1 MRATRCWPP
10 PPGCAR
16 SCRRTRARA
25 RAYAKTFDEAEMLKT
40 SAPGK
45 LFLFGE
51 YGVIRGGWSVVA
63 AVDRRVIAQRREAAT
78 GYEIRGADFDDPL
91 ALPEA
96 VVAQGNESPVSVA
109 HLGADIR
116 ALYDVESGQKLGL
129 GSSAA
134 SAVALSAALL
144 LKDDAHAAVLTPRER
159 QAIFDHA
166 FRAHR
171 ALQNG
176 RGSCADIAAS
186 TFGKTIAYRLLRP
199 TSGLADLSADE
210 HASTAEIQA
219 NYRNK
224 EAEILS
230 DLQLPPGLRVEAIWL
245 GAPARSTRFVR
256 ACEEAFAREPA
267 AMTRALAETSTVA
280 EAAIAAL
287 QHSDSAALLASVERG
302 DRALDELGALIGAPI
317 ITEAHRHLR
326 GLAGAHQIQ
335 VKPSGAGGGDFSLAF
350 GSEGA
355 DWDAFLQ
362 SLPALLRHIPL
373 TFGAPGVAR
382 ER

>member
-1 MRATRCWPP
+1 
-10 PPGCAR
+10 
-16 SCRRTRARA
+16 
-25 RAYAKTFDEAEMLKT
+25 MLKT

-51 YGVIRGGWSVVA
+51 YGVIRGGWSVVV
-63 AVDRRVIAQRREAAT
+63 AVDRRVIARRREAAT
-78 GYEIRGADFDDPL
+78 GYQIRGADFDDPL

-96 VVAQGNESPVSVA
+96 VVAQARPAGFGGSGDKPVGVA
-109 HLGADIR
+109 NLSADIR
-116 ALYDVESGQKLGL
+116 ALYDFKSGQKLGL

-134 SAVALSAALL
+134 STVALSAALL
-144 LKDDAHAAVLTPRER
+144 LEDDAGVEITPGQRE
-159 QAIFDHA
+159 AIFGHA
-166 FRAHR
+166 FGAHR

-176 RGSCADIAAS
+176 RGSCADIAAA
-186 TFGKTIAYRLLRP
+186 TFGKTIAYRLRHP
-199 TSGLADLSADE
+199 TSGLADISADE
-210 HASTAEIQA
+210 PTESIRIRATHRSE
-219 NYRNK
+219 

-287 QHSDSAALLASVERG
+287 QHSDNAALLASVERG
-302 DRALDELGALIGAPI
+302 DRALDELGELIGAPI

-350 GSEGA
+350 GPEGA